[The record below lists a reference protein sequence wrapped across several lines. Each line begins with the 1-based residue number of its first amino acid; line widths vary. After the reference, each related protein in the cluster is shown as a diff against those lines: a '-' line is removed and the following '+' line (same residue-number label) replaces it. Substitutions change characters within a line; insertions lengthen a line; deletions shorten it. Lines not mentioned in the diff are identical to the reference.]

1 MIFKHETGKL
11 PFAAFEEQNQI
22 LLSNFLTFKKEKKV
36 ILYLKVDKKVASNE
50 NERSPAN
57 WPRSSPFFNPT
68 SN

>member
-1 MIFKHETGKL
+1 MIFKHETGEL

-36 ILYLKVDKKVASNE
+36 ILYLKVDKMASNE
-50 NERSPAN
+50 KERSPAN
-57 WPRSSPFFNPT
+57 CPRSALFFNPT